1 MMPPSAKRANPSSL
15 GTCFHYRCRH
25 GMSLPAVLDKC
36 PETSASERLPW
47 KASPSFGAGW
57 KRVLCKRGAWLQ
69 PTKVVTMSPWRSISS
84 GIIGIDA
91 VMDLFI
97 GVVNCF
103 GTMVSTVTVSHR
115 EQLLDVAR
123 YNEMS

>member
-47 KASPSFGAGW
+47 KASPSFGVGW
-57 KRVLCKRGAWLQ
+57 KRVLCKRKARLQ
-69 PTKVVTMSPWRSISS
+69 PTQGYYHESMTVQKLRQKVWDRF
-84 GIIGIDA
+84 A
-91 VMDLFI
+91 
-97 GVVNCF
+97 
-103 GTMVSTVTVSHR
+103 R
-115 EQLLDVAR
+115 EA
-123 YNEMS
+123 YK